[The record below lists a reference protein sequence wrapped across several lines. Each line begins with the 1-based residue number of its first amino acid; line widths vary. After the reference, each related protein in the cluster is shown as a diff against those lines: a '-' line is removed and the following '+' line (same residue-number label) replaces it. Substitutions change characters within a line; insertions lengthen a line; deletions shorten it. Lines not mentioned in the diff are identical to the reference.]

1 VIFNRK
7 ALLMMAAL
15 TLFPVCASAGG
26 QPSYEADLMEWLHV
40 VQGDREPRLSD
51 YLRFEGAGA
60 EWELQLEQAECARRG
75 WVPATGP
82 DCIAYIRGRA
92 NDPSS
97 ATSLFF
103 AHLRDLVPRD
113 AMLGATKVRRLDP
126 ERPSP
131 KLEMD
136 LVETR
141 IGTHAFE
148 FVVPQNEVGQFGRLS
163 INRIDG
169 IGIDEWVS
177 RWARAVEGGSKDNE
191 GAHEAE

>member
-1 VIFNRK
+1 MTINRQ
-7 ALLMMAAL
+7 ALFLMAAL
-15 TLFPVCASAGG
+15 TLFPLYASAGG
-26 QPSYEADLMEWLHV
+26 QSSYEAELTDWLRV

-51 YLRFEGAGA
+51 YLRFEGAGS
-60 EWELQLEQAECARRG
+60 EWELQLEQAECGRRG
-75 WVPATGP
+75 WMPPAGP

-103 AHLRDLVPRD
+103 AHLRGLVPRD

-126 ERPSP
+126 ERPPP

-136 LVETR
+136 LVEAR

-148 FVVPQNEVGQFGRLS
+148 FVVPHDEVGQFGRLS
-163 INRIDG
+163 IDRIDG

-177 RWARAVEGGSKDNE
+177 RWARAVEGDSKDKE
-191 GAHEAE
+191 GAKKAE